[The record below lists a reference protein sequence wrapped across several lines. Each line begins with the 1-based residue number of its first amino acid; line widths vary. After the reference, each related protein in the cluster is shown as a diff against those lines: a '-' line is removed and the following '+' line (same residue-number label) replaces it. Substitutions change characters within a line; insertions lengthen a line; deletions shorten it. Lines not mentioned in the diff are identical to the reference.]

1 MLDDQWEQLDQ
12 DEAPPVD
19 MLAAFFEA
27 RGWLVDRVGED
38 ELSVEIKGNWT
49 SYQMRAVWRNE
60 DHVLQILLLPEIRV
74 PDEKKP
80 VIYETL
86 GLINEQLWLGHFDL
100 WSNNNILLFRHAT
113 LLGGSGMLG
122 LDQAQTIVDLAIMG
136 AFLSGL
142 SVRPVERQ
150 EPSGRD
156 RARDGRYSGRS
167 LRRSLRTGLRSAVIA
182 AQVEHHLAVAGRDQ
196 SLQNMP
202 EAGY

>member
-122 LDQAQTIVDLAIMG
+122 LDQAQTIVDLAIEEWER
-136 AFLSGL
+136 FY
-142 SVRPVERQ
+142 PVFQ
-150 EPSGRD
+150 FVLWSDKSPQD
-156 RARDGRYSGRS
+156 A
-167 LRRSLRTGLRSAVIA
+167 I
-182 AQVEHHLAVAGRDQ
+182 EHAMVDTAG
-196 SLQNMP
+196 
-202 EAGY
+202 EA

>member
-27 RGWLVDRVGED
+27 RGWSVDRTGDD

-49 SYQMRAVWRNE
+49 SYQMRAIWRNE

-74 PDEKKP
+74 PEEKKT

-122 LDQAQTIVDLAIMG
+122 LDQAQTIVDLAIEEWER
-136 AFLSGL
+136 FY
-142 SVRPVERQ
+142 PVFQ
-150 EPSGRD
+150 FVLWSDKSPQD
-156 RARDGRYSGRS
+156 A
-167 LRRSLRTGLRSAVIA
+167 IA
-182 AQVEHHLAVAGRDQ
+182 HAMVDTVG
-196 SLQNMP
+196 
-202 EAGY
+202 EA

>member
-1 MLDDQWEQLDQ
+1 MLDDQWEELDQ

-27 RGWLVDRVGED
+27 RGWSVDRTGDD

-49 SYQMRAVWRNE
+49 SYQMRAIWRNE

-74 PDEKKP
+74 PEDKKA

-122 LDQAQTIVDLAIMG
+122 LDQAQTIVDLAIEEWER
-136 AFLSGL
+136 FY
-142 SVRPVERQ
+142 PVFQ
-150 EPSGRD
+150 FVLWSDKSPQD
-156 RARDGRYSGRS
+156 A
-167 LRRSLRTGLRSAVIA
+167 IA
-182 AQVEHHLAVAGRDQ
+182 HAMVDTVG
-196 SLQNMP
+196 
-202 EAGY
+202 EA

>member
-12 DEAPPVD
+12 EEAPPVD

-27 RGWLVDRVGED
+27 RGWSVDRTGDD

-49 SYQMRAVWRNE
+49 SYQMRAIWRDE

-74 PDEKKP
+74 PEDKKS

-122 LDQAQTIVDLAIMG
+122 LDQAQTIVDLAIEEWER
-136 AFLSGL
+136 FY
-142 SVRPVERQ
+142 PVFQ
-150 EPSGRD
+150 FVLWSDKSPHD
-156 RARDGRYSGRS
+156 A
-167 LRRSLRTGLRSAVIA
+167 I
-182 AQVEHHLAVAGRDQ
+182 EHAMVDTIG
-196 SLQNMP
+196 
-202 EAGY
+202 EA

>member
-1 MLDDQWEQLDQ
+1 MLDDQWEELDQ

-27 RGWLVDRVGED
+27 RGWSVDHVGDD

-49 SYQMRAVWRNE
+49 SYQMRAIWRNE

-74 PDEKKP
+74 PEEKTS

-100 WSNNNILLFRHAT
+100 WSNNNVLLFRHAT

-122 LDQAQTIVDLAIMG
+122 LDQAQTIVDLAIEEWER
-136 AFLSGL
+136 FY
-142 SVRPVERQ
+142 PVFQ
-150 EPSGRD
+150 FVLWSDKSPQD
-156 RARDGRYSGRS
+156 AIKHAMVD
-167 LRRSLRTGLRSAVIA
+167 T
-182 AQVEHHLAVAGRDQ
+182 AG
-196 SLQNMP
+196 
-202 EAGY
+202 EA

>member
-12 DEAPPVD
+12 EEAPPVD

-27 RGWLVDRVGED
+27 RGWSVDRVGDD

-49 SYQMRAVWRNE
+49 SYQMRAIWRNE

-74 PDEKKP
+74 PEEKKT

-86 GLINEQLWLGHFDL
+86 GLINEQLWLGHFDF

-122 LDQAQTIVDLAIMG
+122 LDQAQTIVDLAVEEWER
-136 AFLSGL
+136 FY
-142 SVRPVERQ
+142 PVFQ
-150 EPSGRD
+150 FVLWSDKSPQD
-156 RARDGRYSGRS
+156 A
-167 LRRSLRTGLRSAVIA
+167 IA
-182 AQVEHHLAVAGRDQ
+182 HAMVDTIG
-196 SLQNMP
+196 
-202 EAGY
+202 EA

>member
-27 RGWLVDRVGED
+27 RGWSVDRTGDD

-49 SYQMRAVWRNE
+49 SYQMRAIWRDE

-74 PDEKKP
+74 PEDKKS

-122 LDQAQTIVDLAIMG
+122 LDQAQTIVDLAIEEWER
-136 AFLSGL
+136 FY
-142 SVRPVERQ
+142 PVFQ
-150 EPSGRD
+150 FVLWSDKSPQD
-156 RARDGRYSGRS
+156 A
-167 LRRSLRTGLRSAVIA
+167 I
-182 AQVEHHLAVAGRDQ
+182 EHAMVDTIG
-196 SLQNMP
+196 
-202 EAGY
+202 EA

>member
-19 MLAAFFEA
+19 MLVAFFEA
-27 RGWLVDRVGED
+27 RGWSVDRAGDD

-49 SYQMRAVWRNE
+49 SYQMRAIWRNE

-74 PDEKKP
+74 PDEKKA

-122 LDQAQTIVDLAIMG
+122 LDQAQTIVDLAIEEWER
-136 AFLSGL
+136 FY
-142 SVRPVERQ
+142 PVFQFVLWSDKSPQDAIEQ
-150 EPSGRD
+150 AMVDTVG
-156 RARDGRYSGRS
+156 
-167 LRRSLRTGLRSAVIA
+167 
-182 AQVEHHLAVAGRDQ
+182 
-196 SLQNMP
+196 
-202 EAGY
+202 EA

>member
-1 MLDDQWEQLDQ
+1 MLDDQWEELDQ

-27 RGWLVDRVGED
+27 RGWSVEHVGDD

-49 SYQMRAVWRNE
+49 SYQMRAIWRNE

-74 PDEKKP
+74 PEDKTA

-100 WSNNNILLFRHAT
+100 WSNNNVLLFRHAT

-122 LDQAQTIVDLAIMG
+122 LDQAQTIVDLAVEEWER
-136 AFLSGL
+136 FY
-142 SVRPVERQ
+142 PVFQ
-150 EPSGRD
+150 FVLWSDKSPKD
-156 RARDGRYSGRS
+156 A
-167 LRRSLRTGLRSAVIA
+167 I
-182 AQVEHHLAVAGRDQ
+182 EHAMVDTAG
-196 SLQNMP
+196 
-202 EAGY
+202 EA

>member
-27 RGWLVDRVGED
+27 RGWSVDRTGDD

-49 SYQMRAVWRNE
+49 SYQMRAIWRNE

-74 PDEKKP
+74 PEDKKA

-122 LDQAQTIVDLAIMG
+122 LDQAQTIVDLAIEEWER
-136 AFLSGL
+136 FY
-142 SVRPVERQ
+142 PVFQ
-150 EPSGRD
+150 FVLWSDKSPQD
-156 RARDGRYSGRS
+156 A
-167 LRRSLRTGLRSAVIA
+167 IA
-182 AQVEHHLAVAGRDQ
+182 HAMVDTVG
-196 SLQNMP
+196 
-202 EAGY
+202 EA

>member
-1 MLDDQWEQLDQ
+1 MLDDQWEELDQ

-27 RGWLVDRVGED
+27 RGWSVNHFGED

-49 SYQMRAVWRNE
+49 SYQMRAIWRNE

-74 PDEKKP
+74 PEEKTA

-100 WSNNNILLFRHAT
+100 WSNNNVLLFRHAT

-122 LDQAQTIVDLAIMG
+122 LDQAQTIVDLAIEEWER
-136 AFLSGL
+136 FY
-142 SVRPVERQ
+142 PVFQ
-150 EPSGRD
+150 FVLWSDKSPKD
-156 RARDGRYSGRS
+156 A
-167 LRRSLRTGLRSAVIA
+167 I
-182 AQVEHHLAVAGRDQ
+182 EHAMVDTLG
-196 SLQNMP
+196 
-202 EAGY
+202 EA

>member
-27 RGWLVDRVGED
+27 RGWSVERTGDD

-49 SYQMRAVWRNE
+49 SYQMRAIWRNE

-74 PDEKKP
+74 PEEKKT

-122 LDQAQTIVDLAIMG
+122 LDQAQTIVDLAIEEWER
-136 AFLSGL
+136 FY
-142 SVRPVERQ
+142 PVFQ
-150 EPSGRD
+150 FVLWSDKSPQD
-156 RARDGRYSGRS
+156 A
-167 LRRSLRTGLRSAVIA
+167 IA
-182 AQVEHHLAVAGRDQ
+182 HAMVDTVG
-196 SLQNMP
+196 
-202 EAGY
+202 EA

>member
-27 RGWLVDRVGED
+27 RGWSVDRTGDD

-49 SYQMRAVWRNE
+49 SYQMRAIWRDE

-74 PDEKKP
+74 PDDKKS

-122 LDQAQTIVDLAIMG
+122 LDQAQTIVDLAIEEWER
-136 AFLSGL
+136 FY
-142 SVRPVERQ
+142 PVFQ
-150 EPSGRD
+150 FVLWSDKSPQD
-156 RARDGRYSGRS
+156 A
-167 LRRSLRTGLRSAVIA
+167 I
-182 AQVEHHLAVAGRDQ
+182 EHAMVDTIG
-196 SLQNMP
+196 
-202 EAGY
+202 EA

>member
-27 RGWLVDRVGED
+27 RGWSVERTGDD

-49 SYQMRAVWRNE
+49 SYQMRAIWRNE

-74 PDEKKP
+74 PEEKKT

-113 LLGGSGMLG
+113 LLGGSGTLG
-122 LDQAQTIVDLAIMG
+122 LDQAQTIVDLAIEEWER
-136 AFLSGL
+136 FY
-142 SVRPVERQ
+142 PVFQ
-150 EPSGRD
+150 FVLWSDKSPQD
-156 RARDGRYSGRS
+156 A
-167 LRRSLRTGLRSAVIA
+167 IA
-182 AQVEHHLAVAGRDQ
+182 HAMVDTVG
-196 SLQNMP
+196 
-202 EAGY
+202 EA